1 MSDRNRRLEVE
12 QQVQELFEL
21 AVKDGSLASGSRPAD
36 VEEVFQNL
44 CELYL
49 GDMDAESLKHARA
62 CFEAAFA
69 QLKSQAANGKGGAEA
84 ATRKLRK
91 VMDRGAWNDAI
102 EEIVGLVAQ
111 GADVALT
118 NRHGGNVVHVILSV
132 CLQHKFDVRPLD
144 AVLAAGADIN
154 LAGKTGITPIDI
166 ALAFGNFDVA
176 QLLIDRGADPEPTR
190 QRAAK
195 KPQELSDSGG
205 KPEAIA
211 WQQRVMALGRK

>member
-1 MSDRNRRLEVE
+1 MTRQSISAAGAAIKALRSEI
-12 QQVQELFEL
+12 
-21 AVKDGSLASGSRPAD
+21 RP
-36 VEEVFQNL
+36 
-44 CELYL
+44 C
-49 GDMDAESLKHARA
+49 
-62 CFEAAFA
+62 
-69 QLKSQAANGKGGAEA
+69 AANQACP
-84 ATRKLRK
+84 
-91 VMDRGAWNDAI
+91 
-102 EEIVGLVAQ
+102 
-111 GADVALT
+111 
-118 NRHGGNVVHVILSV
+118 